1 MAGRSVRELATAKRD
16 AFLAAFAELGTVT
29 HAAQSVG
36 IDRKRHYEWMDTDP
50 EYPHLFSEAGVK
62 AKEAMV
68 REARRRAIEGTEK
81 PIYQGGKLVGTIREY
96 SDTLLIFLMKGA
108 MPETYR
114 ERVDVTMDIPGLA
127 ARIASEFGT
136 DLDADA
142 LMAEAERIISGG
154 R

>member
-1 MAGRSVRELATAKRD
+1 MRRTSETATAKRD
-16 AFLAAFAELGTVT
+16 AFLAAYAQLGTIT
-29 HAAQSVG
+29 HAAVAAG
-36 IDRKRHYEWMDTDP
+36 VDRQRHYGWMDTDP
-50 EYPHLFSEAGVK
+50 AYPALFAEAGAK

-81 PIYQGGKLVGTIREY
+81 PVYQGGKLVGTIREY

-114 ERVDVTMDIPGLA
+114 ERVDVTMDIKGLV
-127 ARIASEFGT
+127 ARFALEAG
-136 DLDADA
+136 LDEQTV
-142 LMAEAERIISGG
+142 MAEAERILADA